1 MYSEYIKFDVIF
13 LWLCVCGYS
22 GVFVIEKNMFVG
34 GGGVFGVG
42 MVGVFFD
49 FV

>member
-1 MYSEYIKFDVIF
+1 MDSEYIKFDVIF
-13 LWLCVCGYS
+13 LWLCVC